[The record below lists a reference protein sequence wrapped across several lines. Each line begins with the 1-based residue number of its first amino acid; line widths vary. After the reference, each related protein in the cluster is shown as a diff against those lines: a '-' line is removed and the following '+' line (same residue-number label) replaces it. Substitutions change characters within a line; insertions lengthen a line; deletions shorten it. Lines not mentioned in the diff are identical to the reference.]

1 MIELAEEKVQFFT
14 KIIGSVALAKPVVR
28 SMGFAEMI
36 DRLVP
41 CDPQQKVSHGQVVEI
56 MVAIRLT
63 SPTPLYGV
71 AQWAEDIEI
80 ELFL

>member
-1 MIELAEEKVQFFT
+1 MIELAEAKVQFFT

-56 MVAIRLT
+56 MVANRLT

-71 AQWAEDIEI
+71 AQWAEDIDI